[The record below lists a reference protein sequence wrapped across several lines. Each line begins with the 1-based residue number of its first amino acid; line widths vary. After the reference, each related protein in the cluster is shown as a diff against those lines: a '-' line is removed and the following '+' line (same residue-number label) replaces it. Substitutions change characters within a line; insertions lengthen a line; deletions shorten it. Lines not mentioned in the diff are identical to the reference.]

1 MAQTFYGEW
10 FVQVVSRDAAFG
22 QRFVVSG
29 SDATDGAYDG
39 VIGVSTPVSGDTW
52 TLELEWNDNA
62 LALGGSPA
70 VSGRARSTRFRAV
83 WS

>member
-29 SDATDGAYDG
+29 SDATDGATME
-39 VIGVSTPVSGDTW
+39 SS
-52 TLELEWNDNA
+52 A
-62 LALGGSPA
+62 SARRCPA
-70 VSGRARSTRFRAV
+70 IHGP
-83 WS
+83 